1 MERIQMIGLEKS
13 FGIDQIF
20 SNVSFEIKQ
29 GERIGLVGPNG
40 AGKSTLMKCILG
52 LEELDKGQVVK
63 NGTVKIGYLQ
73 QDVNLGDSSLEE
85 EIQSAW
91 ADIHHLER
99 QLEELTSYMACHEPS
114 QEELQRL
121 DYLQNRLEWL
131 GGYEYEL
138 KTKRIIKG
146 LGFSDSDLRKSA
158 NEFSGGQKTRINLA
172 KALVRSPDFLFLD
185 EPTNHLDMD
194 MLEWLENYLSSYKGG
209 ILVISHDR
217 YFLDHIVTSVVEL
230 EQCKINVFKGNYT
243 KYINQRAHAMKAMA
257 AAYEKQQEYIK
268 KTEAYIDKY
277 RAGIKSK
284 MARGRQSQL
293 NRLERIE
300 APVITEQIAFTFPKP
315 SMSAD
320 KVLILDDVTVG
331 YDRQQPIA
339 SGLSTV
345 IRRGETVALIGPNG
359 AGKSTLV
366 KTIMGDIAPIDGTI
380 TVGNRVEVGYFSQEH
395 ETLHPQWQVIDEVK
409 SYFDG
414 SEEKARHVLG
424 RFLFRGDDVFKRI
437 KELSGG
443 EQARVALLKIFLEGN
458 NFLILDEP
466 TNHLDIGTREVVE
479 KALQDFEGTC
489 FVISHD
495 RYFLDQ
501 ITTRTL
507 GLKDGHITE
516 YIGNY
521 SYYKEKIKEQE
532 FLSQQHKEGIIQNTN
547 DDKVGENT
555 ISTRKKLEDSDD
567 TSIIDTHILKP
578 TNSYMAEKKIG
589 EVEMN
594 IARAEATIKMYETQ
608 LMDPALQSDIGELE
622 RVACELEME
631 KKELDHLYEV
641 WETLMGGE

>member
-91 ADIHHLER
+91 ADIHYLER

-345 IRRGETVALIGPNG
+345 VRRGETVALIGPNG

-437 KELSGG
+437 KDLSGG

-507 GLKDGHITE
+507 ALKDGHITE

-532 FLSQQHKEGIIQNTN
+532 FLSQQNKEGIIQNTN
-547 DDKVGENT
+547 DDKVGEST

-567 TSIIDTHILKP
+567 TSIMDTHILKP

>member
-99 QLEELTSYMACHEPS
+99 QLEELTSYMACHEPN

-345 IRRGETVALIGPNG
+345 VRRGETVALIGPNG

-424 RFLFRGDDVFKRI
+424 RFLFRGDDVFKRV

-507 GLKDGHITE
+507 ALKDGHITE

-547 DDKVGENT
+547 DDKVGEST

-567 TSIIDTHILKP
+567 TSIMDTHILKP

>member
-99 QLEELTSYMACHEPS
+99 QLEELTSYMACHEPN

-345 IRRGETVALIGPNG
+345 VRRGETVALIGPNG

-507 GLKDGHITE
+507 ALKDGHITE

-567 TSIIDTHILKP
+567 TSVMDTHILKP

>member
-29 GERIGLVGPNG
+29 GERIGLVGSNG

-91 ADIHHLER
+91 ADIHYLER

-345 IRRGETVALIGPNG
+345 VRRGETVALIGPNG

-437 KELSGG
+437 KDLSGG

-507 GLKDGHITE
+507 ALKDGHITE

-547 DDKVGENT
+547 DNKVGEST

-567 TSIIDTHILKP
+567 TSIMDTHIFKP

-608 LMDPALQSDIGELE
+608 LMDPALQSDIGELK

>member
-91 ADIHHLER
+91 ADIHHLEC
-99 QLEELTSYMACHEPS
+99 QLEELTSYMACHESS

-121 DYLQNRLEWL
+121 DYLQNRLEWF

-345 IRRGETVALIGPNG
+345 VRRGETVALIGPNG

-437 KELSGG
+437 KDLSGG

-507 GLKDGHITE
+507 ALKDGHITE

-547 DDKVGENT
+547 DNKVGEST

-567 TSIIDTHILKP
+567 TSIMDTHIFKP

-608 LMDPALQSDIGELE
+608 LMDPALQSDIGELK

>member
-99 QLEELTSYMACHEPS
+99 QLEELTSYMACHESS

-121 DYLQNRLEWL
+121 DYLQNRLEWF

-345 IRRGETVALIGPNG
+345 VRRGETVALIGPNG

-437 KELSGG
+437 KDLSGG

-507 GLKDGHITE
+507 ALKDGHITE

-547 DDKVGENT
+547 DNKVGEST

-567 TSIIDTHILKP
+567 TSIMDTHIFKP

-608 LMDPALQSDIGELE
+608 LMDPALQSDIGELK

>member
-91 ADIHHLER
+91 ADIHYLER

-345 IRRGETVALIGPNG
+345 VRRGETVALIGPNG

-437 KELSGG
+437 KDLSGG

-507 GLKDGHITE
+507 ALKDGHITE

-547 DDKVGENT
+547 DNKVGEST

-567 TSIIDTHILKP
+567 TSIMDTHIFKP

-608 LMDPALQSDIGELE
+608 LMDPALQSDIGELK

>member
-345 IRRGETVALIGPNG
+345 VRRGETVALIGPNG

-437 KELSGG
+437 KDLSGG

-507 GLKDGHITE
+507 ALKDGHITE

-532 FLSQQHKEGIIQNTN
+532 FLSQQYKEGIIQNTN

-567 TSIIDTHILKP
+567 TSIMDTHILKP

>member
-91 ADIHHLER
+91 ADIHYLER

-345 IRRGETVALIGPNG
+345 VRRGETVALIGPNG

-380 TVGNRVEVGYFSQEH
+380 TVGNRVEVGYFFQEH

-437 KELSGG
+437 KDLSGG

-507 GLKDGHITE
+507 ALKDGHITE

-532 FLSQQHKEGIIQNTN
+532 FLSQQNKEGIIQNTN
-547 DDKVGENT
+547 DDKVGEST

-567 TSIIDTHILKP
+567 TSIMDTHILKP

>member
-1 MERIQMIGLEKS
+1 M
-13 FGIDQIF
+13 
-20 SNVSFEIKQ
+20 
-29 GERIGLVGPNG
+29 
-40 AGKSTLMKCILG
+40 
-52 LEELDKGQVVK
+52 
-63 NGTVKIGYLQ
+63 
-73 QDVNLGDSSLEE
+73 
-85 EIQSAW
+85 
-91 ADIHHLER
+91 
-99 QLEELTSYMACHEPS
+99 
-114 QEELQRL
+114 
-121 DYLQNRLEWL
+121 
-131 GGYEYEL
+131 
-138 KTKRIIKG
+138 
-146 LGFSDSDLRKSA
+146 
-158 NEFSGGQKTRINLA
+158 
-172 KALVRSPDFLFLD
+172 
-185 EPTNHLDMD
+185 
-194 MLEWLENYLSSYKGG
+194 
-209 ILVISHDR
+209 
-217 YFLDHIVTSVVEL
+217 
-230 EQCKINVFKGNYT
+230 
-243 KYINQRAHAMKAMA
+243 
-257 AAYEKQQEYIK
+257 
-268 KTEAYIDKY
+268 
-277 RAGIKSK
+277 
-284 MARGRQSQL
+284 
-293 NRLERIE
+293 
-300 APVITEQIAFTFPKP
+300 
-315 SMSAD
+315 
-320 KVLILDDVTVG
+320 
-331 YDRQQPIA
+331 
-339 SGLSTV
+339 
-345 IRRGETVALIGPNG
+345 
-359 AGKSTLV
+359 
-366 KTIMGDIAPIDGTI
+366 
-380 TVGNRVEVGYFSQEH
+380 
-395 ETLHPQWQVIDEVK
+395 
-409 SYFDG
+409 
-414 SEEKARHVLG
+414 
-424 RFLFRGDDVFKRI
+424 
-437 KELSGG
+437 
-443 EQARVALLKIFLEGN
+443 KIFLEGN

>member
-73 QDVNLGDSSLEE
+73 QDVNLGDSSLEK

-91 ADIHHLER
+91 ADIHHLEH
-99 QLEELTSYMACHEPS
+99 QLEELTSYMACHEPN

-243 KYINQRAHAMKAMA
+243 KYISQRAHAMKAMA

-268 KTEAYIDKY
+268 KMEAYIDKY

-300 APVITEQIAFTFPKP
+300 APVTTEQITFTFPKP

-424 RFLFRGDDVFKRI
+424 RFLFRGDDVFKCI
-437 KELSGG
+437 KDLSGG

-507 GLKDGHITE
+507 ALKDGHITE

-532 FLSQQHKEGIIQNTN
+532 FLSQQQKEGIIQNTN
-547 DDKVGENT
+547 DDKVGET
-555 ISTRKKLEDSDD
+555 TAFARKKMQDSDD
-567 TSIIDTHILKP
+567 TSIMDTHILKP
-578 TNSYMAEKKIG
+578 TNSYMAEKKLG

-622 RVACELEME
+622 RVARELEME

-641 WETLMGGE
+641 WETLMGGK

>member
-91 ADIHHLER
+91 ADIHYLER

-277 RAGIKSK
+277 RVGIKSK

-345 IRRGETVALIGPNG
+345 VRRGETVALIGPNG

-437 KELSGG
+437 KDLSGG

-507 GLKDGHITE
+507 ALKDGHITE

-532 FLSQQHKEGIIQNTN
+532 FLSQQNKEGIIQNTN
-547 DDKVGENT
+547 DDKVGEST

-567 TSIIDTHILKP
+567 TSIMDTHILKP